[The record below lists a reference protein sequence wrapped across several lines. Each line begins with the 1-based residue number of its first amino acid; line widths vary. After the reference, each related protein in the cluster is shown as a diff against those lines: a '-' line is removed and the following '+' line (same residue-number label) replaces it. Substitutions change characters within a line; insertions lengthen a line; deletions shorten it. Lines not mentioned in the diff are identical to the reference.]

1 METLFIQSVERE
13 KHAMLSVSGDSTKW
27 VKEIIGSLLKD
38 FPELSDTPLQ
48 VSYHQKDDTK
58 GYAVA
63 SIQADGFSIP
73 AVISDFQLHDLD
85 VVIVNSVM
93 LPLTKATL
101 LDLMSTASA
110 FQNVAKGR
118 KELATQV
125 FDSPLAIPT
134 DNYGTNY
141 ASGNLLDKVSSF
153 VEKKDYERLVAEI
166 TKPENYAGFV
176 QNDTLEVIEKVSKL
190 QASTKVDFAEA
201 TLANLDID
209 RQAVFSDELGNKHVK
224 QANSRID
231 YTWRVKLDPEDEML
245 TKISDYKPQPSK
257 IKPDLAPANTYPI
270 EEGILYLTKEGEYYV
285 FNAQEH
291 SKLSSRVQSFEVQG
305 SMPKMG
311 DYGVFVVGEQSEYRR
326 PHSSFFKF
334 KMQIDI

>member
-1 METLFIQSVERE
+1 METLFIQPVERE

-27 VKEIIGSLLKD
+27 VKEIIGALLKN
-38 FPELSDTPLQ
+38 FPELADTPLQ

-63 SIQADGFSIP
+63 SIQADNFSIP

-85 VVIVNSVM
+85 VVIVNSIM

-118 KELATQV
+118 KELTTQV
-125 FDSPLAIPT
+125 FDAPLSIPT
-134 DNYGTNY
+134 DNYGTGYSNSY
-141 ASGNLLDKVSSF
+141 TGNMLDKISSF
-153 VEKKDYERLVAEI
+153 VEKKDYERLIAEI

-190 QASTKVDFAEA
+190 KASNRVDFAEA

-209 RQAVFSDELGNKHVK
+209 RQAIFSDEFGNKHVK

-231 YTWRVKLDPEDEML
+231 YT
-245 TKISDYKPQPSK
+245 
-257 IKPDLAPANTYPI
+257 
-270 EEGILYLTKEGEYYV
+270 
-285 FNAQEH
+285 
-291 SKLSSRVQSFEVQG
+291 
-305 SMPKMG
+305 
-311 DYGVFVVGEQSEYRR
+311 
-326 PHSSFFKF
+326 
-334 KMQIDI
+334 